1 MRREELPENI
11 GEYRPQSHLATG
23 GMGRVF
29 LALDP
34 EGRTVAV
41 KQLHP
46 GIAHE
51 SGMRE
56 RLRREVEVMRKIRSA
71 RVAELVDADLEADPP
86 YIVTRYVQGR
96 TLRDHVEAEGPLG
109 GDALLRMAYGIAEAL
124 VAIHGAGHVHR
135 DLKPSNVMV
144 VGGEP
149 VVIDFGIAQEQDA
162 TRLTHDGG
170 AIGTVGYVPP
180 EVLEGAVAGPPA
192 DVFAWGATVAYAA
205 TGRPAFGTGGMQ
217 AVALRAYRG
226 AADLDG
232 VPGELRPLL
241 TAALAPRA
249 EVRPD
254 AGTLM
259 RALAGRPAD
268 FAMDPAAVRP
278 VPAPGYGTAAG
289 PGIAGPDTEPVRPGR
304 RRALAIGASVAA
316 VAVLVTGALLVRQL
330 GEKSDPPRPSPSP
343 VAAPS
348 RPSYQETIDN
358 GQAGERLMDFLAA
371 NVGKKVL
378 IFAPLDAEIT
388 PYAGDGEDFDSF
400 GENDKALFTFW
411 PRCREK
417 LNPGEQPTSAKCV
430 GVQVTILG
438 EQPAPVGLLYT
449 NGFYRVQGNFEVS
462 MVGTNQGIHAFTLKP
477 TEAA

>member
-1 MRREELPENI
+1 MRHEEPPKKI
-11 GEYRPQSHLATG
+11 GRYSPQSHLATG

-56 RLRREVEVMRKIRSA
+56 RLRREVEVMRRIRSA
-71 RVAELVDADLEADPP
+71 RVAELVDADMEADPP

-96 TLRDHVEAEGPLG
+96 TLHSLVDEEGPLR

-124 VAIHGAGHVHR
+124 VAIHDAGHVHR

-144 VGGEP
+144 AGGEP
-149 VVIDFGIAQEQDA
+149 VVIDFGIAREHDA
-162 TRLTHDGG
+162 TRLTHEGA
-170 AIGTVGYVPP
+170 AIGTVGYIPP

-232 VPGELRPLL
+232 VPGEFRQLL

-249 EVRPD
+249 DVRPD
-254 AGTLM
+254 ARTLV
-259 RALAGRPAD
+259 RALSDHPAG
-268 FAMDPAAVRP
+268 FTMDPAAVDP
-278 VPAPGYGTAAG
+278 VPAPGSGAAT
-289 PGIAGPDTEPVRPGR
+289 PGTEPVRPGR
-304 RRALAIGASVAA
+304 RRALAIGAGAA
-316 VAVLVTGALLVRQL
+316 AAAVLVSGSLLVGRF
-330 GEKSDPPRPSPSP
+330 GARADPPQASPSLSP

-348 RPSYQETIDN
+348 RPSYQATVAN
-358 GQAGERLMDFLAA
+358 GQAGQKLMDFLADNA
-371 NVGKKVL
+371 GKKVL
-378 IFAPLDAEIT
+378 FFAPLDAGIT
-388 PYAGDGEDFDSF
+388 PYAGGGEPFDSF
-400 GENDKALFTFW
+400 GKNDMALFTFW
-411 PRCREK
+411 PECREN
-417 LNPGEQPTSAKCV
+417 LDPGEQPTSLKCE

-438 EQPAPVGLLYT
+438 EQPARVGLQYT

-462 MVGTNQGIHAFTLKP
+462 ADGTHQGIHAFTLKP
-477 TEAA
+477 VEAA